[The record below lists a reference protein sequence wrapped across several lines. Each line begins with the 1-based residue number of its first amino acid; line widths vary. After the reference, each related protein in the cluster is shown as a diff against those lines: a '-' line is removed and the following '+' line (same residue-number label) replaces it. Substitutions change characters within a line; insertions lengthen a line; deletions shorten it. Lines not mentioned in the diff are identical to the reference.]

1 VAQVWGVFMGVSANS
16 RFQVLV
22 GLERVLEGTLLVHKQ
37 PWVALVGIVTLRLL
51 NNVVGGEHFVEM
63 AKAAGLH

>member
-1 VAQVWGVFMGVSANS
+1 
-16 RFQVLV
+16 
-22 GLERVLEGTLLVHKQ
+22 VHKQ